1 MNLTIFIYR
10 NNIKK
15 WIMTLGEYI
24 LMRLKEENLTLE
36 DLDTD
41 TIDFFY
47 QQWLIENNEKM

>member
-1 MNLTIFIYR
+1 
-10 NNIKK
+10 
-15 WIMTLGEYI
+15 MTLGEYI